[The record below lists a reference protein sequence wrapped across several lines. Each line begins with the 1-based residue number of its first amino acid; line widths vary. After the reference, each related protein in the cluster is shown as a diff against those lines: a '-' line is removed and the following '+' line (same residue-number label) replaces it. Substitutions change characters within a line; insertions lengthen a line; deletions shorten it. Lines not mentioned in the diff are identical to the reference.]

1 MSSRA
6 VWARTPRARQV
17 PRIAR
22 GSGWSGPVAV
32 CSVDFAEHFSDF
44 AFHFLDYFFDF
55 AMGFFA
61 LACAR
66 AFGFAFAG
74 GFFALAFARAFALAF
89 ARAFSFAFAGSFFG
103 LAFAR
108 AFGLAFAG
116 GFSGLGTFAFA
127 SGAPFASSGSGDFT
141 GARASRV
148 LDGGLHGGGASSWCS
163 VANRRGDG
171 GVSHWDRMAS
181 PRCHGWAWG
190 GGCLHRG
197 RASDLT
203 LSSGRRF

>member
-74 GFFALAFARAFALAF
+74 GFFALAFARAFALAC

-108 AFGLAFAG
+108 AYGFAFAG
-116 GFSGLGTFAFA
+116 SFFGLGTFAFA

-171 GVSHWDRMAS
+171 GV
-181 PRCHGWAWG
+181 
-190 GGCLHRG
+190 
-197 RASDLT
+197 
-203 LSSGRRF
+203 